1 MSISIARELNF
12 LHIPDEMQIEVDE
25 IDNYPDEQILMITT
39 GSQGEPM
46 SALARMAGGTH
57 KGIRVKPGD
66 TIILSSR
73 FIPGNERA
81 ITQIINSLYR
91 LGAEVVY
98 EKVSDIHTS
107 GHAKRDELKMMLS
120 LVKPAHFIPIHGEY
134 RHLVKHGQLAQEMR
148 RIKRP
153 LVLNVQKQR
162 STGATDAPPANVIMV
177 TSAVPEEGKSFIAIN
192 LAVSL
197 AAEVDRR
204 VLLVDADVAMRDITR
219 DFDLEGKPGLAELLS
234 EPGSRYEEHL
244 LTTSVPG
251 LSILSAGEPVDHVDE
266 LFASRRME
274 ALIKLMAEDDPERI
288 VLFDTSPLLRTT
300 ESTVLARRM
309 GQVVLV
315 VEANKTS
322 QSAVTKA
329 VGLLEGCANVSLLLN
344 KASRT
349 ESSDYGY
356 GYSYGVDLNAKV

>member
-1 MSISIARELNF
+1 MSLIEKAAAKLASRSAQEKSSE
-12 LHIPDEMQIEVDE
+12 PEVDHLGPE
-25 IDNYPDEQILMITT
+25 
-39 GSQGEPM
+39 
-46 SALARMAGGTH
+46 AGGLVEPES
-57 KGIRVKPGD
+57 G
-66 TIILSSR
+66 LSSPASQDAIPVVTDRITPDVSTPGPDLEQPAVDDLEPTISAEEATPAAAEPSPR
-73 FIPGNERA
+73 FDVWKPEP
-81 ITQIINSLYR
+81 
-91 LGAEVVY
+91 
-98 EKVSDIHTS
+98 
-107 GHAKRDELKMMLS
+107 
-120 LVKPAHFIPIHGEY
+120 KPAVDLSSLGSRGYLTPSSG
-134 RHLVKHGQLAQEMR
+134 RGQLAQEMR

-162 STGATDAPPANVIMV
+162 STGANGAPPANVIMV

-219 DFDLEGKPGLAELLS
+219 DFELEGKPGLAELLS
-234 EPGSRYEEHL
+234 EPGRRYEDYE
-244 LTTSVPG
+244 LTTTVPG
-251 LSILSAGEPVDHVDE
+251 LSILPAGAPVDHVDE

-274 ALIKLMAEDDPERI
+274 ALITLLAQEDAERI

-300 ESTVLARRM
+300 ESAVLARRM
-309 GQVVLV
+309 GQVILV
-315 VEANKTS
+315 VEANKTG
-322 QSAVTKA
+322 QSAVTRA

-356 GYSYGVDLNAKV
+356 GYSYGVDLNEKA